1 MGLLYMKETI
11 RNFNPETTT
20 MIDIIDY
27 LGKSPDCKVRLQ
39 DSCQTLTYERVND
52 ERGYMKAVRLI
63 ETGEIIF
70 V

>member
-1 MGLLYMKETI
+1 MEEIT

-39 DSCQTLTYERVND
+39 DECQTLTYERVNN
-52 ERGYMKAVRLI
+52 ERGSMIGVRVI
-63 ETGEIIF
+63 ETGEIIEI
-70 V
+70 

>member
-1 MGLLYMKETI
+1 MEEII

-39 DSCQTLTYERVND
+39 DEYQTLTYERIND

>member
-1 MGLLYMKETI
+1 MQKEII

-39 DSCQTLTYERVND
+39 DEYQTLTYERVND
-52 ERGYMKAVRLI
+52 KHGYMTGIRVI
-63 ETGEIIF
+63 ETGEIIE